1 MPFRT
6 PKRHV
11 LESETASAS
20 KQLAHRQL
28 RKCRR
33 TPSLSQWLT
42 LSAATAHAAGAFQKH
57 LPTKRK
63 ARPYAYAHLPKNFR
77 RPHPVV
83 CLTAVSTPERGVQRV
98 ARRTAARE
106 QAGANPE
113 GRQDP
118 IPGRNL
124 NEPANKGNSR
134 HVSPPFTHSPAP
146 SRQTVAATTIARPDT
161 TQNTG
166 PPRTRP
172 TTPRRRK
179 IAPGAPGTA
188 RAQKER
194 MPTTCAASD
203 WHSQSVR
210 FKMGLN
216 QRPPD

>member
-113 GRQDP
+113 RRQDS

-124 NEPANKGNSR
+124 NEPANKGNSLHLPPTLHTQPCPIPPDRGR
-134 HVSPPFTHSPAP
+134 HNDSEAGYNAEHGAAPHSPHHAAP
-146 SRQTVAATTIARPDT
+146 P
-161 TQNTG
+161 QNRTG
-166 PPRTRP
+166 CAGNRKGTKRKNANHLRCKRLAFSTSALQDGLEP
-172 TTPRRRK
+172 TTP
-179 IAPGAPGTA
+179 
-188 RAQKER
+188 
-194 MPTTCAASD
+194 
-203 WHSQSVR
+203 
-210 FKMGLN
+210 
-216 QRPPD
+216 